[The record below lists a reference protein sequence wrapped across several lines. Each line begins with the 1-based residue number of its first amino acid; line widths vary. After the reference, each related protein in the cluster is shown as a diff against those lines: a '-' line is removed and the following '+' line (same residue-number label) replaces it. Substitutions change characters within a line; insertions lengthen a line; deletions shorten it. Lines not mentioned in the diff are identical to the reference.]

1 MPGQLSKSEYLADK
15 RLPLRLIKR
24 DPQEEYQLHEH
35 DFSELV
41 IVFRGHGE
49 HVIYGE
55 HRTIEAG
62 DVFLIH
68 NRTVHGYANLHDLA
82 LYNLMFDPRE
92 LANPLQAFCR
102 YPAIGSLLRLEPEV
116 RSGNILRL
124 EKDEL
129 AEAMKILRSIETE
142 QERGT
147 EYFPLAMAAH
157 FMLLTVFLGRCI
169 AARSLPPR
177 QNSSAALSELIN
189 RLTEH
194 SEKRWTRTEMA
205 RALMVS
211 ESTLTRMFKQCTGCA
226 PNNRGNRRQKRIF
239 RQQLFLP
246 PVQKTFPDA
255 AAEIPL
261 PPPSMNC
268 PAAEHAPRIGD
279 SASGGQSAL
288 EPISCFAIF
297 LLRKN
302 APAFF
307 AGSRASGPWRDPAAK
322 RWACEARNPPARSGS
337 NRSVTRTFPLEKFES
352 SGRPCIIFLP
362 GLSSNIFLI
371 ARAPGIFP
379 RLHTVPAALEASLL
393 VL

>member
-194 SEKRWTRTEMA
+194 SDKRWTRVEMA
-205 RALMVS
+205 RSLMVS
-211 ESTLTRMFKQCTGCA
+211 ESTLTRMFKQYTGYA
-226 PNNRGNRRQKRIF
+226 PNEYLITLRLKKGAMLLLNSDLTIG
-239 RQQLFLP
+239 
-246 PVQKTFPDA
+246 
-255 AAEIPL
+255 EI
-261 PPPSMNC
+261 
-268 PAAEHAPRIGD
+268 AD
-279 SASGGQSAL
+279 
-288 EPISCFAIF
+288 
-297 LLRKN
+297 
-302 APAFF
+302 
-307 AGSRASGPWRDPAAK
+307 
-322 RWACEARNPPARSGS
+322 RSGFSDS
-337 NRSVTRTFPLEKFES
+337 NYFCRQFKKHFRMPPQKYRSL
-352 SGRPCIIFLP
+352 
-362 GLSSNIFLI
+362 
-371 ARAPGIFP
+371 
-379 RLHTVPAALEASLL
+379 RLQ
-393 VL
+393 